1 MDKET
6 QTWYEATLNCESW
19 NTNTTDF
26 YKIEEL
32 EIEKETSKF
41 VFLKDGSRRR
51 KNYDGCIYASF
62 IRKTKLELAVAMKNH
77 MRSRQHNLSKEFDTL
92 STRIK
97 EVDRLINSVQ

>member
-6 QTWYEATLNCESW
+6 HTWYKATLNCEFW
-19 NTNTTDF
+19 NMNTTDF

-32 EIEKETSKF
+32 EIEKETPKL
-41 VFLKDGSRRR
+41 VFLKDGS
-51 KNYDGCIYASF
+51 KQKKSYDSCIYVSF

-77 MRSRQHNLSKEFDTL
+77 MRSMQHNLSKEFNTL

-97 EVDRLINSVQ
+97 EVDRLINSLQ

>member
-6 QTWYEATLNCESW
+6 QTWYKATLNCESW
-19 NTNTTDF
+19 NVNTTDF

-32 EIEKETSKF
+32 EIEKETPEF

-51 KNYDGCIYASF
+51 KSYDGCIYASF
-62 IRKTKLELAVAMKNH
+62 IRKTKLEVAVAMNNY
-77 MRSRQHNLSKEFDTL
+77 MSSRQHNLSKEFNTL

-97 EVDRLINSVQ
+97 EVDKLINSLQ